1 MAVCFIIEPP
11 NVNVEMYE
19 RVRAEVRMDADPPGG
34 LIVHCAGAAGDGTW
48 RVVEVWESTAAQQ
61 AFAQERLGPA
71 LQKAGVKQPKI
82 TEVPLHHFDIA
93 AAHAV

>member
-1 MAVCFIIEPP
+1 MAVCYIIEPP

-19 RVRAEVRMDADPPGG
+19 RVRAEVRMDANPPSG

-48 RVVEVWESTAAQQ
+48 RVVEVWESTDAQQ
-61 AFAQERLGPA
+61 AFLQERLAPA
-71 LQKAGVKQPKI
+71 LQKAGVTPPKI
-82 TEVPLHHFDIA
+82 TVVPLHHFNTA